1 MANWLDPASTLGIM
15 AVAVALLMIGGHFDL
30 SAGVMTGTTAL
41 TVGIVA
47 VEFRQNIW
55 VAIGVALLVA
65 LLVGFFNGWL
75 VTRTGLPSFIIT
87 LGTFLMLQGLNLGL
101 TKLFT
106 NTVTVGGIDDVPGL
120 RRRRVDLRLPL
131 NIAGTEFRVAIL
143 WWLLFTALATWVLLR
158 TRFGNWVFATGGD
171 EVAARNVGV
180 PARRTT
186 IALFM
191 TTSVA
196 AWFVGT
202 TLAVRLTSVQ
212 ANTGIGQ
219 ELIYIVAAVIGGCL
233 LTGGFGSAIGA
244 SLGALIFGMTQLG
257 IPYLRLGLRLV
268 LLLPRR
274 DAAARRPGQ
283 PAGPPLR
290 RGGPAMSG
298 ATARCWSC
306 ATSARTTAPSI
317 ALDGITTTVRAGEVT
332 CVLGD
337 NGAGK
342 STLIKILSG
351 VHQPDARRGAAGRRS
366 RSRSAPPARRWT
378 PASRPSTRTSR

>member
-1 MANWLDPASTLGIM
+1 VVVFAFFAVQSPVFRSARGVANWMDPASTLGIM

-41 TVGIVA
+41 TVGVVA
-47 VEFRQNIW
+47 VEFRQNLW

-65 LLVGFFNGWL
+65 LAIGFFNGWL
-75 VTRTGLPSFIIT
+75 VTRTRLPSFIIT

-106 NTVTVGGIDDVPGL
+106 DTVTVGGIDDVPGFAAAEWVFASKL
-120 RRRRVDLRLPL
+120 S
-131 NIAGTEFRVAIL
+131 IAGAEFRVAVL

-186 IALFM
+186 IVLFM
-191 TTSVA
+191 TTATA

-219 ELIYIVAAVIGGCL
+219 ELTYIVAAVIGGCL

-244 SLGALIFGMTQLG
+244 SLGALIFGMTLLG
-257 IPYLRLGLRLV
+257 IPYLGWDADWFYFFLGAMLLLAVMANRLV
-268 LLLPRR
+268 RR
-274 DAAARRPGQ
+274 YAEAARR
-283 PAGPPLR
+283 
-290 RGGPAMSG
+290 
-298 ATARCWSC
+298 
-306 ATSARTTAPSI
+306 
-317 ALDGITTTVRAGEVT
+317 
-332 CVLGD
+332 
-337 NGAGK
+337 
-342 STLIKILSG
+342 
-351 VHQPDARRGAAGRRS
+351 
-366 RSRSAPPARRWT
+366 
-378 PASRPSTRTSR
+378 

>member
-1 MANWLDPASTLGIM
+1 VSATPEAPVRGPARADERVATVGLWRRLLVKPELGSLIGAVVILVFFSAQSAVFRSLSGIANWLDVASTLGIM

-47 VEFRQNIW
+47 VQGGVDIW
-55 VAIGVALLVA
+55 LAIGASLVLALA
-65 LLVGFFNGWL
+65 IGFGNGWL

-106 NTVTVGGIDDVPGL
+106 GTVIVRGLADTPGYHS
-120 RRRRVDLRLPL
+120 
-131 NIAGTEFRVAIL
+131 AEFVFASTISVFGQPFRIAIL
-143 WWLLFTALATWVLLR
+143 WWLGATAVATWVLLR

-186 IALFM
+186 ITLFM
-191 TTSVA
+191 TTATA

-212 ANTGIGQ
+212 ANTGVGQ

-257 IPYLRLGLRLV
+257 IPYLHWDADWFYFFLGAMLLLAVLANRLV
-268 LLLPRR
+268 RR
-274 DAAARRPGQ
+274 YAEAARR
-283 PAGPPLR
+283 
-290 RGGPAMSG
+290 
-298 ATARCWSC
+298 
-306 ATSARTTAPSI
+306 
-317 ALDGITTTVRAGEVT
+317 
-332 CVLGD
+332 
-337 NGAGK
+337 
-342 STLIKILSG
+342 
-351 VHQPDARRGAAGRRS
+351 
-366 RSRSAPPARRWT
+366 
-378 PASRPSTRTSR
+378 

>member
-1 MANWLDPASTLGIM
+1 MEVGWRADERLTATGPLRKLLVTPELGALIGVVGVFTFFAVQSPVFRSARGVANWLDPASTLGIM

-30 SAGVMTGTTAL
+30 SAGVMTATTAL

-47 VEFRQNIW
+47 VEFRTSIW
-55 VAIGVALLVA
+55 VGMAVALVVALAIGFL
-65 LLVGFFNGWL
+65 NGWL
-75 VTRTGLPSFIIT
+75 VVRTGLPSFIIT

-106 NTVTVGGIDDVPGL
+106 GTVTVGGIDEVPGYAAAEWVFAS
-120 RRRRVDLRLPL
+120 RVS
-131 NIAGTEFRVAIL
+131 IAGAEFRVAIL
-143 WWLLFTALATWVLLR
+143 WWLLVTALATWVLLR
-158 TRFGNWVFATGGD
+158 TPFGNWVFATGGD

-186 IALFM
+186 ITLFM
-191 TTSVA
+191 TTSAA

-257 IPYLRLGLRLV
+257 IPYLRWDADWFYFFLGAMLLLAVLANRLV
-268 LLLPRR
+268 RR
-274 DAAARRPGQ
+274 YAEAARR
-283 PAGPPLR
+283 
-290 RGGPAMSG
+290 
-298 ATARCWSC
+298 
-306 ATSARTTAPSI
+306 
-317 ALDGITTTVRAGEVT
+317 
-332 CVLGD
+332 
-337 NGAGK
+337 
-342 STLIKILSG
+342 
-351 VHQPDARRGAAGRRS
+351 
-366 RSRSAPPARRWT
+366 
-378 PASRPSTRTSR
+378 

>member
-1 MANWLDPASTLGIM
+1 VRRLLVKPELGALVGAVAVFAFFAIQSEAFRSARGVANWMDPASTLGIM

-41 TVGIVA
+41 TVAVVA
-47 VEFRQNIW
+47 VEFGQNIW
-55 VAIGVALLVA
+55 VAIGVSLVLALTI
-65 LLVGFFNGWL
+65 GFVNGWL

-106 NTVTVGGIDDVPGL
+106 GTVSVAGIDEAAGFGAAEWVFASK
-120 RRRRVDLRLPL
+120 VE
-131 NIAGTEFRVAIL
+131 IAGAEFRVAVL
-143 WWLLFTALATWVLLR
+143 WWVLFTALATWVLLR
-158 TRFGNWVFATGGD
+158 TRFGNWIFATGGD

-186 IALFM
+186 ITLFM
-191 TTSVA
+191 TTAAA

-257 IPYLRLGLRLV
+257 IPYLRWDADWFYFFLGAMLLLAVLANRLV
-268 LLLPRR
+268 RR
-274 DAAARRPGQ
+274 YAEAAR
-283 PAGPPLR
+283 
-290 RGGPAMSG
+290 
-298 ATARCWSC
+298 
-306 ATSARTTAPSI
+306 
-317 ALDGITTTVRAGEVT
+317 
-332 CVLGD
+332 
-337 NGAGK
+337 
-342 STLIKILSG
+342 
-351 VHQPDARRGAAGRRS
+351 
-366 RSRSAPPARRWT
+366 
-378 PASRPSTRTSR
+378 

>member
-1 MANWLDPASTLGIM
+1 MQSPVFRSARGVANWLDPASTLGIM

-30 SAGVMTGTTAL
+30 SAGVMTATTAL

-47 VEFRQNIW
+47 VEFRTSIW
-55 VAIGVALLVA
+55 VGMAVALVVALAIGFL
-65 LLVGFFNGWL
+65 NGWL
-75 VTRTGLPSFIIT
+75 VIRTGLPSFIIT

-106 NTVTVGGIDDVPGL
+106 GTVTVGGIDEVPGYAAAEWVFAS
-120 RRRRVDLRLPL
+120 RMS
-131 NIAGTEFRVAIL
+131 IAGAEFRVAIL
-143 WWLLFTALATWVLLR
+143 WWLLVTALATWVLLR
-158 TRFGNWVFATGGD
+158 TPFGNWVFATGGD

-186 IALFM
+186 ITLFM
-191 TTSVA
+191 TTSAA

-257 IPYLRLGLRLV
+257 IPYLRWDADWFYFFLGAMLLLAVLANRLV
-268 LLLPRR
+268 RR
-274 DAAARRPGQ
+274 YAEAARR
-283 PAGPPLR
+283 
-290 RGGPAMSG
+290 
-298 ATARCWSC
+298 
-306 ATSARTTAPSI
+306 
-317 ALDGITTTVRAGEVT
+317 
-332 CVLGD
+332 
-337 NGAGK
+337 
-342 STLIKILSG
+342 
-351 VHQPDARRGAAGRRS
+351 
-366 RSRSAPPARRWT
+366 
-378 PASRPSTRTSR
+378 

>member
-1 MANWLDPASTLGIM
+1 VFAFFAVQSPVFRSARGVANWMDPASTLGIM

-41 TVGIVA
+41 TVGVVA
-47 VEFRQNIW
+47 VEFRQNLW

-65 LLVGFFNGWL
+65 LAIGFFNGWL
-75 VTRTGLPSFIIT
+75 VTRTRLPSFIIT

-106 NTVTVGGIDDVPGL
+106 DTVTVGGIDDVPGFAAAEWVFASKL
-120 RRRRVDLRLPL
+120 S
-131 NIAGTEFRVAIL
+131 IAGAEFRVAVL

-186 IALFM
+186 IVLFM
-191 TTSVA
+191 TTATA

-219 ELIYIVAAVIGGCL
+219 ELTYIVAAVIGGCL

-244 SLGALIFGMTQLG
+244 SLGALIFGMTLLG
-257 IPYLRLGLRLV
+257 IPYLGWDADWFYFFLGAMLLLAVMANRLV
-268 LLLPRR
+268 RR
-274 DAAARRPGQ
+274 YAEAARR
-283 PAGPPLR
+283 
-290 RGGPAMSG
+290 
-298 ATARCWSC
+298 
-306 ATSARTTAPSI
+306 
-317 ALDGITTTVRAGEVT
+317 
-332 CVLGD
+332 
-337 NGAGK
+337 
-342 STLIKILSG
+342 
-351 VHQPDARRGAAGRRS
+351 
-366 RSRSAPPARRWT
+366 
-378 PASRPSTRTSR
+378 

>member
-1 MANWLDPASTLGIM
+1 MRGPLRRLLVTPELGALVGAVVVFAFFAVQSPVFRSARGVANWLDPASTLGIM

-47 VEFRQNIW
+47 VEFRQNLW
-55 VAIGVALLVA
+55 VAVGIALVVALA
-65 LLVGFFNGWL
+65 VGFFNGWL

-87 LGTFLMLQGLNLGL
+87 LGTFLMLQGLNVGL

-106 NTVTVGGIDDVPGL
+106 NTVSVGGIDDVPGYAAAEWIFAS
-120 RRRRVDLRLPL
+120 RLS
-131 NIAGTEFRVAIL
+131 IAGTEFRVAIL

-186 IALFM
+186 ITLFM
-191 TTSVA
+191 TTAVA

-212 ANTGIGQ
+212 ANTGVGQ

-233 LTGGFGSAIGA
+233 LTGGFGSAVGA

-257 IPYLRLGLRLV
+257 IPYLHWDSDWFYFFLGAMLLLAVMANRLV
-268 LLLPRR
+268 RR
-274 DAAARRPGQ
+274 YAEAARR
-283 PAGPPLR
+283 
-290 RGGPAMSG
+290 
-298 ATARCWSC
+298 
-306 ATSARTTAPSI
+306 
-317 ALDGITTTVRAGEVT
+317 
-332 CVLGD
+332 
-337 NGAGK
+337 
-342 STLIKILSG
+342 
-351 VHQPDARRGAAGRRS
+351 
-366 RSRSAPPARRWT
+366 
-378 PASRPSTRTSR
+378 

>member
-1 MANWLDPASTLGIM
+1 MRRLLVTPELGALIGAVAVFTFFAVQSPVFRSARGIANWLDPASTLGIM

-30 SAGVMTGTTAL
+30 SAGVMVGTTAL
-41 TVGIVA
+41 TVAVVA

-65 LLVGFFNGWL
+65 LAIGFLNGWL

-106 NTVTVGGIDDVPGL
+106 NTVTVGGVDEVPGYGAAEWIFAS
-120 RRRRVDLRLPL
+120 RLA
-131 NIAGTEFRVAIL
+131 IAGTEFRIAIL

-186 IALFM
+186 ITLFM
-191 TTSVA
+191 TTAAA

-257 IPYLRLGLRLV
+257 IPYLRWDADWFYFFLGAM
-268 LLLPRR
+268 LLLAVLANRMVRR
-274 DAAARRPGQ
+274 YAEAARR
-283 PAGPPLR
+283 
-290 RGGPAMSG
+290 
-298 ATARCWSC
+298 
-306 ATSARTTAPSI
+306 
-317 ALDGITTTVRAGEVT
+317 
-332 CVLGD
+332 
-337 NGAGK
+337 
-342 STLIKILSG
+342 
-351 VHQPDARRGAAGRRS
+351 
-366 RSRSAPPARRWT
+366 
-378 PASRPSTRTSR
+378 

>member
-1 MANWLDPASTLGIM
+1 VQSPVFRSVRGVANWLDPASTLGIM

-30 SAGVMTGTTAL
+30 SAGVMTATTAL

-47 VEFRQNIW
+47 VEFRTSIW
-55 VAIGVALLVA
+55 VGIAVALVVA
-65 LLVGFFNGWL
+65 LALGFFNGWL
-75 VTRTGLPSFIIT
+75 VVRTGLPSFIIT

-106 NTVTVGGIDDVPGL
+106 GTVTVGGIDDVPGYAAAEWVFAS
-120 RRRRVDLRLPL
+120 RVS
-131 NIAGTEFRVAIL
+131 IAGAEFRVAIL

-186 IALFM
+186 ITLFM

-257 IPYLRLGLRLV
+257 IPYLRWDADWFYFFLGAMLLLAVLANRLV
-268 LLLPRR
+268 RR
-274 DAAARRPGQ
+274 YAEAAQR
-283 PAGPPLR
+283 
-290 RGGPAMSG
+290 
-298 ATARCWSC
+298 
-306 ATSARTTAPSI
+306 
-317 ALDGITTTVRAGEVT
+317 
-332 CVLGD
+332 
-337 NGAGK
+337 
-342 STLIKILSG
+342 
-351 VHQPDARRGAAGRRS
+351 
-366 RSRSAPPARRWT
+366 
-378 PASRPSTRTSR
+378 

>member
-1 MANWLDPASTLGIM
+1 MVVFAFFAAQSSVFRSVRGVANWLDPASTLGIM

-47 VEFRQNIW
+47 VELEQNIW
-55 VAIGVALLVA
+55 VAVAVALVLA
-65 LLVGFFNGWL
+65 LAIGFLNGWL

-87 LGTFLMLQGLNLGL
+87 LGSFLMLQGLNLGL
-101 TKLFT
+101 TKFFT
-106 NTVTVGGIDDVPGL
+106 GTVTASGIASAPGYGSAEKVFASTVTFVGS
-120 RRRRVDLRLPL
+120 
-131 NIAGTEFRVAIL
+131 EFRIAIL

-186 IALFM
+186 ITLFM
-191 TTSVA
+191 TTAFA

-212 ANTGIGQ
+212 ANTGIGN

-257 IPYLRLGLRLV
+257 IVYLDWDADWFYFFLGAMLLLAVLANRLV
-268 LLLPRR
+268 RR
-274 DAAARRPGQ
+274 YAEAARR
-283 PAGPPLR
+283 
-290 RGGPAMSG
+290 
-298 ATARCWSC
+298 
-306 ATSARTTAPSI
+306 
-317 ALDGITTTVRAGEVT
+317 
-332 CVLGD
+332 
-337 NGAGK
+337 
-342 STLIKILSG
+342 
-351 VHQPDARRGAAGRRS
+351 
-366 RSRSAPPARRWT
+366 
-378 PASRPSTRTSR
+378 